1 MYLCR
6 RDLFILWASPAG
18 GSRLIALAP
27 IVMALMR
34 TVAVACSIAVV
45 VGLVQRQNVLT
56 SVFILLALA
65 SSYEA
70 WLVHAGGARWSTL
83 R

>member
-6 RDLFILWASPAG
+6 RDFLFCG
-18 GSRLIALAP
+18 HRQRDGSRLIALAP

-34 TVAVACSIAVV
+34 TVAVACSIAIV

-70 WLVHAGGARWSTL
+70 WLVHSGGVRWSTL

>member
-6 RDLFILWASPAG
+6 RDFFILWASPAG

-34 TVAVACSIAVV
+34 TVAVACSIAIV

-70 WLVHAGGARWSTL
+70 WLVHAGGVRWSTL